1 MVLTSTHPT
10 PRLDR
15 SVPRPL
21 GERRRPF
28 LALIA
33 DDTLDVRE
41 TYGSY
46 LRFVGDDA
54 VAATNGLEAVRLA
67 FTWRPDVIVLD
78 LAMPRMTGW
87 AAIRVLR
94 SDPRTCRTPIVALS
108 SGDTPEGSFEALE
121 AGADVCLTKPC
132 RKDDLLQAIIRLL
145 RRPSPRDRDEA

>member
-1 MVLTSTHPT
+1 MALTSTHPT

-15 SVPRPL
+15 SARGPAAD
-21 GERRRPF
+21 RRRPF

-41 TYGSY
+41 TYGAY
-46 LRFVGDDA
+46 LRLVGDDA

-78 LAMPRMTGW
+78 LAMPRMTGL

-108 SGDTPEGSFEALE
+108 GQDTPEGQAEALE

-132 RKDDLLQAIIRLL
+132 RKDDLLHAIVRLL
-145 RRPSPRDRDEA
+145 RRPSPRDRDVS

>member
-1 MVLTSTHPT
+1 MVLNSTHAT

-15 SVPRPL
+15 SSHPPA

-33 DDTLDVRE
+33 DETLELRE
-41 TYGSY
+41 IYGAY

-67 FTWRPDVIVLD
+67 LSWRPDVVVLD

-87 AAIRVLR
+87 TAIRVLR
-94 SDPRTCRTPIVALS
+94 SHPQTCRTPIVALS
-108 SGDTPEGSFEALE
+108 SNDVPEARAEALE

-132 RKDDLLQAIIRLL
+132 APDELLQAIVHLL
-145 RRPSPRDRDEA
+145 RRPSPRDRDMA